1 MPPSTLKAEVVE
13 NNDFGAHSLKELD
26 VNNLEPVHHTEED
39 IIININDSTDGNKRA
54 MEFTELVGCYE
65 HPIPVL
71 SLLLSVRKIDVNLC
85 VVCGLIQERER
96 IIFMY
101 KVVIGVGSFLFIYF
115 YYYVGP
121 EKFRSRPTYKNSYF
135 NTCRPLNIVID
146 FV

>member
-39 IIININDSTDGNKRA
+39 IIININDA
-54 MEFTELVGCYE
+54 TELVGCYE

-71 SLLLSVRKIDVNLC
+71 SLLLGVRKIDVNLC

-101 KVVIGVGSFLFIYF
+101 KVVIGVGSFFLFITMSTQKNLE
-115 YYYVGP
+115 VGP
-121 EKFRSRPTYKNSYF
+121 HIKIHILIQVGP
-135 NTCRPLNIVID
+135 
-146 FV
+146 

>member
-101 KVVIGVGSFLFIYF
+101 KVVIGVGSFYLFIF
-115 YYYVGP
+115 ITM
-121 EKFRSRPTYKNSYF
+121 SA
-135 NTCRPLNIVID
+135 
-146 FV
+146 

>member
-1 MPPSTLKAEVVE
+1 MLNKESKGIQPVLTFSDVPPSTLKAEVVE

-54 MEFTELVGCYE
+54 MESTELVGCYE

-71 SLLLSVRKIDVNLC
+71 SLLLSVREKDVNLC

-101 KVVIGVGSFLFIYF
+101 KVVIGVSLKTKVMQKE
-115 YYYVGP
+115 VGP
-121 EKFRSRPTYKNSYF
+121 TSE
-135 NTCRPLNIVID
+135 VG
-146 FV
+146 